1 MVGSADFMLFEV
13 CGFSFRI
20 QVAEFLDYETLRYET
35 LRYQLDP
42 DVCST
47 KLPAVLQDFSTVSSL
62 YF

>member
-1 MVGSADFMLFEV
+1 MLFEV